1 MQKLIGVLC
10 LCLGTAATATP
21 IYHCQNE
28 QGDPVFQAGPCS
40 GQTIQVITSQA
51 DNPNAQY
58 GQSVIRALSQMT
70 GKAKPDLSDP
80 KMRQA
85 AEVLAVTDAAKSYA
99 FTQIY
104 AVSAKH
110 CGAAV
115 QAGLDE
121 YQAQAAVTIAL
132 GKYYYQTGIQATIGT
147 REFNESAAKLT
158 AGLQQ
163 MTDKLEQEHQ
173 DADAEQLQRK
183 CQEASQALASLA
195 LLYAN
200 Q

>member
-1 MQKLIGVLC
+1 MQHFFCALC
-10 LCLGTAATATP
+10 LCLGTVVTATP

-28 QGDPVFQAGPCS
+28 QGQPVFQAGPCN
-40 GQTIQVITSQA
+40 GETVQIITSQV

-58 GQSVIRALSQMT
+58 GQSVIRALTQMT
-70 GKAKPDLSDP
+70 GKANPDLSDP

-85 AEVLAVTDAAKSYA
+85 AEALAATDAAKSYA

-110 CGAAV
+110 CGAEV
-115 QAGLDE
+115 QAQLDQ
-121 YQAQAAVTIAL
+121 YQAQASVIIAL
-132 GKYYYQTGIQATIGT
+132 GKYYYQTGIQARIGE
-147 REFNESAAKLT
+147 RELSESADKLT
-158 AGLQQ
+158 AGLQT

-173 DADAEQLQRK
+173 GADAGQLQRK
-183 CQEASQALASLA
+183 CREASQALSSLA

-200 Q
+200 E